1 MSEKRNPREKL
12 RPLGHR
18 GLALPKQET
27 VNRALG
33 LNKPKPKPDP
43 ARQAFADLTLGN
55 ILRSMCHPRDTPEER
70 GKDDF
75 DNLIKLPRLEDVEH
89 VMSQIK
95 LGIVPTKSKRR
106 R

>member
-1 MSEKRNPREKL
+1 MAHNKNPAEKL

-43 ARQAFADLTLGN
+43 ARQAFVDLVFGDT
-55 ILRSMCHPRDTPEER
+55 LRSLCYPSNRPEDRARDDFEKLPYLPHIEEVEEWLDHLER
-70 GKDDF
+70 G
-75 DNLIKLPRLEDVEH
+75 IW
-89 VMSQIK
+89 
-95 LGIVPTKSKRR
+95 SKKPKKR
-106 R
+106 